1 MAKKPVQYHEGNFP
15 PEKIEWERLIPLI
28 GPANASLARYDGTL
42 AAVPNAAILLSP
54 LMTQEAV
61 LSSKIEG
68 TQATMGEVLE
78 FEAGISPKKV
88 DQKYTEDIQEVLNYR
103 KAMWRAVELLEELPL
118 CQRLIKET
126 HKVLLQGVRGENRS
140 PGEYRRVQNWI
151 GPPGTPIERAQY
163 IPVSVEKLPAA
174 MSQWERFIH
183 EQPKDK
189 LIQLAI
195 LHAEFEA
202 IHPFLDGNGRL
213 GRMFIPL
220 FLYQEK
226 LIQSPMFY
234 ISAYFE
240 AHRYEYYENLR
251 EISRENDWTGWC
263 SFFLK
268 AMTEQAKE
276 NHQKAARI
284 LNLYENEKTRF
295 VEATH
300 SQHAIKAL
308 DFIFSRPVFQ
318 ASAFTG
324 QAGIPK
330 STAIRILSILR
341 KERLFSVL
349 SEQQGQK
356 PAVLAFREL
365 LNIAEGH
372 EVF

>member
-1 MAKKPVQYHEGNFP
+1 MAKKPVIYHEGNFP
-15 PEKIEWERLIPLI
+15 PKRIEWERLIPLI
-28 GPANASLARYDGTL
+28 GPASAALARYDGTL
-42 AAVPNAAILLSP
+42 AAVPNAALLLSP

-61 LSSKIEG
+61 LSSRIEG
-68 TQATMGEVLE
+68 TQATMGDVLE
-78 FEAGISPKKV
+78 FEAGIGPKTV
-88 DQKYTEDIQEVLNYR
+88 DPERSADIQEVLNYR
-103 KAMWRAVELLEELPL
+103 KAMWRAVDLLEELPL

-126 HKVLLQGVRGENRS
+126 HKVLMQGVRGENKS

-163 IPVSVEKLPAA
+163 IPASAEKLPAA

-183 EQPKDK
+183 EQTKDK
-189 LIQLAI
+189 LVQLAI

-202 IHPFLDGNGRL
+202 IHPYLDGNGRL

-240 AHRYEYYENLR
+240 ARRDEYYESLR
-251 EISRENDWTGWC
+251 EISRGNDWTGWC

-268 AMTEQAKE
+268 AMTAQAQD

-284 LNLYENEKTRF
+284 LDLYENEKIRF
-295 VEATH
+295 VKVTH

-308 DFIFSRPVFQ
+308 DFIFTRPVFQ

-341 KERLFSVL
+341 KEGLFSVL
-349 SEQQGQK
+349 SEKQGRK

-365 LNIAEGH
+365 LNIAEGR